1 MQCSVF
7 IATSLDGYIARAD
20 GRIDYLSIVER
31 AGEHYGYRAFIDS
44 IDTLVIGRS
53 TYELALGFEP
63 WPYAG
68 KRCIVLTRSERE
80 AKHGEE
86 FFSGEPRAL
95 VERLHAE
102 GAQRAYVD
110 GGAVIQQFLAARL
123 IDDLTIS
130 VLPILLGEG
139 IRLFGDTQGDVLL
152 DLVGSERYESGLVQ
166 LTYRPQRPERQTGL
180 G

>member
-1 MQCSVF
+1 MRCSVF

-20 GRIDYLSIVER
+20 GSIDYLSIVER
-31 AGEHYGYRAFIDS
+31 AGEDYGYRAFFDS

-53 TYELALGFEP
+53 TYDLALGFNP

-68 KRCIVLTRSERE
+68 KRCIVLTHSARE

-86 FFSGEPRAL
+86 FFSGEPRELA
-95 VERLHAE
+95 ERLKAS
-102 GAQRAYVD
+102 GTQRAYVD

-123 IDDLTIS
+123 IDDLTVS
-130 VLPILLGEG
+130 VIPVLLGAG
-139 IRLFGDTQGDVLL
+139 IRLFGDTQGDLPL
-152 DLVGSERYESGLVQ
+152 ELHASKNFESGLVQ
-166 LTYRPQRPERQTGL
+166 LTYRSRNL

>member
-20 GRIDYLSIVER
+20 GSIDYLSIVER

-44 IDTLVIGRS
+44 IDTLIIGRS
-53 TYELALGFEP
+53 TYELALTFEP

-68 KRCIVLTRSERE
+68 KRCIVLSHAARE

-86 FFSGEPRAL
+86 FFAGEPREL
-95 VERLHAE
+95 VQRLDHD
-102 GAQRAYVD
+102 GARRAYID

-123 IDDLTIS
+123 IDDLTVS
-130 VLPILLGEG
+130 VIPILLGQG
-139 IRLFGDTQGDVLL
+139 IRLFADTQGDIPLEL
-152 DLVGSERYESGLVQ
+152 AGTERYESGLVQ
-166 LTYRPQRPERQTGL
+166 LTYRPKAS
-180 G
+180 